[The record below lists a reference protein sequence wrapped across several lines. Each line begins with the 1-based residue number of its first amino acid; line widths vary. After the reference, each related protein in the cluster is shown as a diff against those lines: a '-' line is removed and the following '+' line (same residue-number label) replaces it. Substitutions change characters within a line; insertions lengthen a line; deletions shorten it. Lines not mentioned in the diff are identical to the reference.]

1 MLGAVRGTLLRWGLA
16 LVGGSAAVVMLV
28 TFSPRMLRKV
38 DFFRVRRVEV
48 LGTRYLAPHTALEK
62 SGITALSST
71 FDDPAPWKAALLE
84 HPLVAAVEIERD
96 LPATLTVRITEVEPV
111 ALARTPEL
119 RPVDGRGRL
128 LPIDP
133 AAVDVDLPILA
144 LASGVGED
152 ARLSNPRALA
162 LLDALERL
170 GHMEPGIV
178 AQLSVI
184 EPADGGALRLR
195 LREPARAEVL
205 IPADFAA
212 AGLERLRLALAD
224 LDARR
229 DMPRVRRI
237 DGRYRDQVVV
247 SLTSS

>member
-1 MLGAVRGTLLRWGLA
+1 VLGAVRGTLLRWGII
-16 LVGGSAAVVMLV
+16 LVAGSTAVVTLV
-28 TFSPRMLRKV
+28 TMSPRLLRKV
-38 DFFRVRRVEV
+38 DFFRVKRVEV

-62 SGITALSST
+62 SGITALSSV

-84 HPLVAAVEIERD
+84 HPLVSSVAIERD
-96 LPATLTVRITEVEPV
+96 LPGTLTVRIAEVEPV

-119 RPVDGRGRL
+119 RPVDARGRL

-133 AAVDVDLPILA
+133 AAVDVDLPILGVV
-144 LASGVGED
+144 SGVGED
-152 ARLSNPRALA
+152 ERLSNPKALA
-162 LLDALERL
+162 LVEALERL

-178 AQLSVI
+178 AQLSEI
-184 EPADGGALRLR
+184 EPAEGGALRLR
-195 LREPARAEVL
+195 LREPARAEL
-205 IPADFAA
+205 LLPADFAA

-247 SLTSS
+247 SLTSG